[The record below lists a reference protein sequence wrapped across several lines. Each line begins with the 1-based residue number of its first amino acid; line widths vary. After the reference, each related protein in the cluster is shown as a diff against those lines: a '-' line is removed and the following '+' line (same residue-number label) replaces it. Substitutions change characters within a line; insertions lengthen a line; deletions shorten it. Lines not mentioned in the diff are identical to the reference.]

1 MTRFD
6 MPQARPLPEYRR
18 TAMRRQLEAAVTR
31 SHCRRPLL
39 IAASAVVI
47 AVGTSAGAYA
57 YVQHS
62 QPVTD
67 KNQARCYTVASL
79 SAGPQSFTTIAQA
92 TPAGSSRPA
101 QVDNAL
107 SVCAAL
113 WRQGI
118 LHPGPQGA
126 HGPATPDPAGTSPVP
141 PLADCVLPDGTAAV
155 FPGTHA
161 TCATLGLPHAASQS
175 RR

>member
-1 MTRFD
+1 MTRSD
-6 MPQARPLPEYRR
+6 MPQARPLPDYRR
-18 TAMRRQLEAAVTR
+18 TAVRRQLEAEVNR
-31 SHCRRPLL
+31 SQRRGPLL
-39 IAASAVVI
+39 IAASAVVV
-47 AVGTSAGAYA
+47 AAGTSAGAYA

-79 SAGPQSFTTIAQA
+79 SAGPESFTTIAQA

-101 QVDNAL
+101 EVDNAL

-118 LHPGPQGA
+118 LHRGPQGA
-126 HGPATPDPAGTSPVP
+126 HGPTTPSRAGTSPVP
-141 PLADCVLPDGTAAV
+141 PLAACVLPDGTAAV
-155 FPGTHA
+155 FPGTHS
-161 TCATLGLPHAASQS
+161 TCATLGLPNASG
-175 RR
+175 